1 MSQTHKIGFIWFIP
15 LLCFLVSTSNA
26 EIAAK
31 PGVNYGQLGN
41 NLPHPETS
49 VELIK
54 TLKAG
59 RVKLYDANP
68 KILKAL
74 NKTDI
79 QVSVM
84 VPNEIIIEIAKN
96 QTLADEWISTNVVP
110 FYPHTKIRYVLVGN
124 EILSQPD
131 NVTWFNLVPAM
142 IRIRKSLVSFRLRK
156 VKVST
161 PLAMDCLETSFPPSN
176 GTFRSGVTESV
187 IRPLLEF
194 INGTKSFFFIDVYTY
209 FAWVANPAEIKLDY
223 ALLEP
228 GKTRYTDPVTKL
240 VYTNLLEQMLDA
252 LFFAMRRVGYP
263 NSRIFIAETGWPN
276 GCDVDQI
283 GGNIYNA
290 ATYNRNVVKW
300 LTRKPARGTPLKPTV
315 VFPSFIF
322 ALYNENQ
329 KTGPGTERHFGL
341 LYPNGTS
348 IYEID
353 LSGKTEEYKKAL
365 PAPTNNEPYKGPIW
379 CMAARGVNV
388 TALAGALSYACGQ
401 GNGTCDPIQS
411 GGKCFRPNVL
421 RWHASYAFSSY
432 WAQFKKAGGSCYF
445 NGLAVQTTEN
455 PSFGSCKF
463 PSVTL

>member
-1 MSQTHKIGFIWFIP
+1 MALVCLEAPKNAAHLFFECDFAKKLWVIFSWCCISPREVHNRLDLT
-15 LLCFLVSTSNA
+15 LLIC
-26 EIAAK
+26 
-31 PGVNYGQLGN
+31 P
-41 NLPHPETS
+41 
-49 VELIK
+49 
-54 TLKAG
+54 
-59 RVKLYDANP
+59 
-68 KILKAL
+68 
-74 NKTDI
+74 
-79 QVSVM
+79 
-84 VPNEIIIEIAKN
+84 
-96 QTLADEWISTNVVP
+96 
-110 FYPHTKIRYVLVGN
+110 
-124 EILSQPD
+124 PD
-131 NVTWFNLVPAM
+131 NVTWFNLV
-142 IRIRKSLVSFRLRK
+142 RLCPDQK
-156 VKVST
+156 VLDPVGI
-161 PLAMDCLETSFPPSN
+161 F
-176 GTFRSGVTESV
+176 
-187 IRPLLEF
+187 
-194 INGTKSFFFIDVYTY
+194 NGTKSFFFIDVYTY

-263 NSRIFIAETGWPN
+263 NTRIFIAETGWPN

-455 PSFGSCKF
+455 PMVGRIAALALGRLHVYIICLENEHFGGLGPVRVPITHNRKSTVPDNNHVMHKLNTVNGAVGGEVGLHF
-463 PSVTL
+463 AL